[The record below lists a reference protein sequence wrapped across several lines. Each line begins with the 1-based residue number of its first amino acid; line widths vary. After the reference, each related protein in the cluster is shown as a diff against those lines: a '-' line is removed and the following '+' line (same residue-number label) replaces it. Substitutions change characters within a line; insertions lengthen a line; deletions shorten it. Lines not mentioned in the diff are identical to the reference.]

1 PKTNATAPATIPIPS
16 GQAKLRFSA
25 SNEVLRHASSGP
37 TPVRNSRNSAIGM
50 FTLLKNGGP
59 TLILL
64 PVTHSDSTGKSVPQS
79 TAKHAAKQ
87 TTRTTARNPTNHP
100 PIDDSANACTEL
112 TIPARVR
119 NVPRM
124 HSMKVVNTSQ
134 TFHTLIIPR
143 FSCIITE
150 CRNAVPVIHGSS
162 DAFST
167 GSHSQYP
174 PQPSTEYAQC
184 APSMMPTVW

>member
-79 TAKHAAKQ
+79 TAKHAASRIKLLN
-87 TTRTTARNPTNHP
+87 RKL
-100 PIDDSANACTEL
+100 DSRE
-112 TIPARVR
+112 
-119 NVPRM
+119 
-124 HSMKVVNTSQ
+124 TS
-134 TFHTLIIPR
+134 
-143 FSCIITE
+143 E
-150 CRNAVPVIHGSS
+150 SS
-162 DAFST
+162 WLSLR
-167 GSHSQYP
+167 
-174 PQPSTEYAQC
+174 
-184 APSMMPTVW
+184 